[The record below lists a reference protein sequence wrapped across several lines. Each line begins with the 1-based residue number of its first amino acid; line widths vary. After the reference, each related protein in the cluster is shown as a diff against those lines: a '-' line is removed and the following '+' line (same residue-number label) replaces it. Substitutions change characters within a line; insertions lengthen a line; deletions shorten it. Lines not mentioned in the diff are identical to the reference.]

1 MKNLVVN
8 THVHPSIYPKVCIAT
23 FDDLRMLFTSDI
35 SNILK
40 RAPKLTSKACWP
52 SRLERQNVN
61 LALKIFHEATYCGLT
76 TFKIEKNIIDNNQT
90 VEFLNLISNIW
101 VVFNV
106 DCVGKDVRFKNDYSA
121 PLYPNDSRLA
131 FIQHVVSW
139 LNCWNNLPGKLES

>member
-1 MKNLVVN
+1 
-8 THVHPSIYPKVCIAT
+8 
-23 FDDLRMLFTSDI
+23 MLFKSEISD
-35 SNILK
+35 ILK

-61 LALKIFHEATYCGLT
+61 LALKIFHESTYCCLT
-76 TFKIEKNIIDNNQT
+76 AFKIEKNIIDNNQT
-90 VEFLNLISNIW
+90 VEFLNSISNIW
-101 VVFNV
+101 DVFNV
-106 DCVGKDVRFKNDYSA
+106 DWVGKDVRLKNDYSA